1 MPEMDGFETAQL
13 IHRRMRSRATPIVL
27 LTAAGDDA
35 GTILRG
41 YESGAVD
48 YMPKPLVPEILQAKV
63 HIFLELHAKSELL
76 RRQAEHLSALNRELE
91 AFSGSVSHDLKAP
104 LRAIRS
110 WAQILLEEYGGK
122 TLDAEAQETV
132 LRIVESG
139 RRMDALIQSL
149 LDYAKISRAE
159 ITIELLDLDSV
170 VEEALAALKPELDAR
185 KTDVRV
191 EGSLGTVR
199 AHRTSLVQAIVN
211 LISNAN
217 KFTATDTSP
226 EVTLKAEA
234 RGTRRRLWVEDNGI
248 GIAKDDQERIFRPF
262 ERLHG
267 QAQYLGHGI
276 GLAIV
281 QRAAERVGGT
291 VGVESTVG
299 RGSRFWIELPTA

>member
-1 MPEMDGFETAQL
+1 M
-13 IHRRMRSRATPIVL
+13 
-27 LTAAGDDA
+27 
-35 GTILRG
+35 
-41 YESGAVD
+41 
-48 YMPKPLVPEILQAKV
+48 
-63 HIFLELHAKSELL
+63 
-76 RRQAEHLSALNRELE
+76 
-91 AFSGSVSHDLKAP
+91 SHDLKAP

-185 KTDVRV
+185 KTAVHV

-234 RGTRRRLWVEDNGI
+234 RGGRRRLWVEDNGI